1 MGMAEYLAS
10 EDLVDD
16 ESELAAERL
25 ARGTRLGRYELLLP
39 IAKGG
44 MARVWAARQHGQR
57 GFTKVVA
64 IKTILPHL
72 ARDPEFERMFLDE
85 ARIASMVHHPNV
97 CEIYELGEEG
107 RVLYLAMEW
116 VNGESLAHV
125 LKVSG
130 ECRPLDPRVVARI
143 VSDTCAGLNAAHNLE
158 TDDGEPLGV
167 VHRDVSPHNILVS
180 ADGHVKVADFGVAK
194 ALGQSHSSTSAGQ
207 LKGKINYMAPEQ
219 VTGAAIDRRSDLFS
233 LGCVLYEATTGLQ
246 PFRGEGDHQVM
257 HRLLKGDVE
266 PPSRIVDG
274 YPPELEHIVLKAL
287 SSDPDGRYPSAD
299 RMRMALEEWL
309 SAGPMVT
316 EMHVSGAVRAR
327 VGAILDKRRE
337 RIRAAQTSVERVDVG
352 NDPPL
357 VEALT
362 PSGRGRSGSGI
373 IQAGVLG
380 PSSRRPP
387 DFPPPPQSSP
397 SHPPISRMSGTHAP
411 APTPPPPPPQMTAGR
426 GGQLARTLPL
436 GGAPPGMPNKL
447 TPQTPTPPRP
457 PPLPPPSYQPMFDAQ
472 IEGGRPPLPSFA
484 PVDDPSGSH
493 SHSRPV
499 QMPPASGR
507 PATSGNGADA
517 GEPAHVMLAA
527 LLGLVALVAAAAIGF
542 FLWRARHPAM
552 SAVPPTPMATLAA
565 PAQTSTRAPAPAP
578 TDTAITVELVE
589 PVVFVV
595 TPDDAILVVDGVA
608 QPAGVR
614 TVARR
619 PGRSVTVIVR
629 AAEHEDAQVQ
639 IDDQLTNKMVAIKLT
654 STRRHREGKRTDP
667 LPANP
672 Y

>member
-1 MGMAEYLAS
+1 MPEYLAS

-16 ESELAAERL
+16 ESDLAAEKL

-57 GFTKVVA
+57 GFTKIVA

-125 LKVSG
+125 LRVSG
-130 ECRPLDPRVVARI
+130 QCQPLDPRVVARI
-143 VSDTCAGLNAAHNLE
+143 VSETCAGLNAAHNLE
-158 TDDGEPLGV
+158 SDDGQALGV

-219 VTGAAIDRRSDLFS
+219 VTGATVDRRSDLFS
-233 LGCVLYEATTGLQ
+233 LGCVLYEASTGVQ

-257 HRLLKGDVE
+257 HRLLQGDVQ
-266 PPSRIVDG
+266 PPSELAAD
-274 YPPELEHIVLKAL
+274 YPPELERIVMRAL
-287 SSDPDGRYPSAD
+287 SSDPEGRYPSAD
-299 RMRMALEEWL
+299 RMRMALEQFL
-309 SAGPMVT
+309 AQGPVVT
-316 EMHVSGAVRAR
+316 EVHVAGALRAR

-337 RIRAAQTSVERVDVG
+337 RIRAAQSSVERVDVG

-362 PSGRGRSGSGI
+362 PSGRGHSGSGI
-373 IQAGVLG
+373 IQAGTIG
-380 PSSRRPP
+380 PSQRRAPAGY
-387 DFPPPPQSSP
+387 PPP
-397 SHPPISRMSGTHAP
+397 M
-411 APTPPPPPPQMTAGR
+411 TPPPVSARP
-426 GGQLARTLPL
+426 GQLARTMPL
-436 GGAPPGMPNKL
+436 GAAPPLPNKL
-447 TPQTPTPPRP
+447 AP
-457 PPLPPPSYQPMFDAQ
+457 PPPSRPQPPPSQPQPPHSQRSPSPSWNDQTPYQPIFDAQ
-472 IEGGRPPLPSFA
+472 IASARPPLPSHA
-484 PVDDPSGSH
+484 PVDDRTG

-499 QMPPASGR
+499 PLPAPDLARAAPQPG
-507 PATSGNGADA
+507 GA
-517 GEPAHVMLAA
+517 EPSHVALAA
-527 LLGLVALVAAAAIGF
+527 ILGVVAIIAVGAIGF
-542 FLWRARHPAM
+542 FLWRARRPLGPDPAAVVATVVT
-552 SAVPPTPMATLAA
+552 SATATPAGTAPPA
-565 PAQTSTRAPAPAP
+565 
-578 TDTAITVELVE
+578 DTTITVENVE

-595 TPDDAILVVDGVA
+595 TPDDAILIVDGVEQA
-608 QPAGVR
+608 PGVR
-614 TVARR
+614 SVTRK
-619 PGRSVTVIVR
+619 PGQSVTVIVR
-629 AAEHEDAQVQ
+629 AREHEDAQVQ
-639 IDDQLTNKMVAIKLT
+639 VDDQLTNKTVMLRLT
-654 STRRHREGKRTDP
+654 SLRKHRDPKRADP